1 VARRRTTRGGVL
13 PKLALTALLGFVS
26 APVLAAEEGAP
37 APNFGDLGQAI
48 AALLIFGLLLAI
60 LGRYAWKPLLAQLR
74 RREASIAEA
83 LRRSQERE
91 QEAAELLKFHRA
103 RMEAVEAEAAEVISL
118 GRKEAAEAREQ
129 VLTAAREE
137 TARMTAQAREEINRA
152 KEAAVRELYST
163 AADAAIDLAERVIGK
178 TLTDQDHARL
188 VDESLEQLRRRPQES
203 A

>member
-1 VARRRTTRGGVL
+1 M
-13 PKLALTALLGFVS
+13 
-26 APVLAAEEGAP
+26 

-48 AALLIFGLLLAI
+48 AALVIFGLLLAI
-60 LGRYAWKPLLAQLR
+60 LGRYAWKPLLAQLH

-91 QEAAELLKFHRA
+91 QEAQELLKFYRA
-103 RMEAVEAEAAEVISL
+103 RMAAAESDAGEVIAR

-137 TARMTAQAREEINRA
+137 TARMTAQAKEEINRT

-163 AADAAIDLAERVIGK
+163 AADVAVDLAERVIGK
-178 TLTDQDHARL
+178 SLKDQDHARL
-188 VDESLEQLRRRPQES
+188 VDESLEQLPGPRQES